1 MLRLWNRSPNTAAA
15 KKNREGAR
23 AGDTKPK
30 ETVTKHGGEKENG
43 ITAQLKS
50 TQISVDTQGITRA
63 RGTDSL
69 PEPCN
74 YTDPAV
80 SHESASHS
88 QDPGSAATTKTSTA
102 TQTIEDSYE
111 WAYEI
116 WREMGLMG
124 SRKKT
129 MRQATLLVE
138 SRPISDIIGGIEDR
152 VSQQYQEK
160 QEELRK
166 QQELQ
171 EKKKEKE
178 RREHNMAVLI
188 TPRGPTFPNAFNE
201 HAHRRMSLPS
211 QFTQKKQQGR
221 KSFANILQQWREKS
235 DDKPNAHFLS
245 PGQLSP
251 PRSSRSTSQD
261 EPNASAGNGF
271 PSKRVH
277 DASSLR
283 TSDSKFKQDDDS
295 ACVSQASKIRAQYF
309 QNRRDTQ
316 VSSRGRGRSQSNETG
331 QEGPGR
337 NIRRTRS
344 VSRSR
349 GDFRTAVQQVLE
361 SVDAVHSMPRS
372 KSALFS
378 TSTMTNQDHHEY
390 ERGNCVAIA
399 NTEFEIVHSPINQ
412 NGKARNGT
420 RFQRSKSAPRS
431 IDRNTFKRVSDADR
445 QSSRLFF
452 PNSERDV
459 KSNQGS
465 RLQMTDFMN
474 LTADAK
480 IFNSDDNCSIPSQ
493 VEIDDDDHY
502 SVADSKLTDMRTE
515 CESLGPS
522 PAKTPFDSPWTRN
535 VVSKLNHA
543 QRGNGS
549 ASRDG
554 RPWHHD
560 IIINRVGSMS
570 DSRFPL
576 DGECFCS
583 TGVFAGKDDLIDF
596 FLPLMGTGCTCGKY
610 SDGLRNPEEPTSL
623 ENILRPWQVDFL
635 AGFGVYRGDEMVKAH
650 HRSGSAL
657 ATALRQYQKK
667 KGISSYRTKSCAMAL
682 EIWAKTCKA
691 FVRSIRK
698 QLTEGTVELK
708 LPNTLYILSSFLE
721 KLPVHGN
728 DQNVS
733 SSSSIV
739 SGAWSVTHSRT
750 PLALRQYEKEAVG
763 MKYVNRSES
772 SDVSEA

>member
-1 MLRLWNRSPNTAAA
+1 MLRLWNRSPNTASA
-15 KKNREGAR
+15 KKNGGRAR
-23 AGDTKPK
+23 SDNAKHQETFVDT
-30 ETVTKHGGEKENG
+30 VGEKENG
-43 ITAQLKS
+43 TTKHLESHQITGPNQENTRS
-50 TQISVDTQGITRA
+50 T
-63 RGTDSL
+63 GTDSL
-69 PEPCN
+69 LELCN
-74 YTDPAV
+74 HSAPAV
-80 SHESASHS
+80 SHESVS
-88 QDPGSAATTKTSTA
+88 DPPGPPCVTTAKTTTA
-102 TQTIEDSYE
+102 TQTTDDRYD
-111 WAYEI
+111 WAYEV
-116 WREMGLMG
+116 WRDMGLMG
-124 SRKKT
+124 SKKKT
-129 MRQATLLVE
+129 VRQTTLLVE
-138 SRPISDIIGGIEDR
+138 SRLISDIIGGIEDR
-152 VSQQYQEK
+152 VSQQHQEK

-171 EKKKEKE
+171 QKKMEKE
-178 RREHNMAVLI
+178 RREQRMAVI
-188 TPRGPTFPNAFNE
+188 TPKGPSFPNTFSE

-235 DDKPNAHFLS
+235 DDKPNTHFLS

-251 PRSSRSTSQD
+251 LRSSRSTSQD
-261 EPNASAGNGF
+261 VHKNAHTMDEFS
-271 PSKRVH
+271 SKRIH

-283 TSDSKFKQDDDS
+283 TREPTADHDDHS
-295 ACVSQASKIRAQYF
+295 ESVTQASKIRAQYF
-309 QNRRDTQ
+309 QSRRDTQ
-316 VSSRGRGRSQSNETG
+316 VSSRGRVRPQPSETSHD
-331 QEGPGR
+331 GPGR

-361 SVDAVHSMPRS
+361 SVDAAQSLSRS
-372 KSALFS
+372 KSALFAN
-378 TSTMTNQDHHEY
+378 TMADQDHQVNGRDNGIRLARAELDIVLSPR
-390 ERGNCVAIA
+390 ELNTKSRGD
-399 NTEFEIVHSPINQ
+399 
-412 NGKARNGT
+412 T

-431 IDRNTFKRVSDADR
+431 IDRNMVTRMTDADR
-445 QSSRLFF
+445 QSSGLFYSS
-452 PNSERDV
+452 SERDA
-459 KSNQGS
+459 KSNKGNTL
-465 RLQMTDFMN
+465 RMTDFMN

-480 IFNSDDNCSIPSQ
+480 MFNSDDNCSIPSH
-493 VEIDDDDHY
+493 VEIDEDDHY

-522 PAKTPFDSPWTRN
+522 PAKTPYDSPWTKN
-535 VVSKLNHA
+535 VALKLNRV
-543 QRGNGS
+543 QQGKGS
-549 ASRDG
+549 GSREG

-570 DSRFPL
+570 DSRFPV

-583 TGVFAGKDDLIDF
+583 SGVFAGKDDLIDF

-610 SDGLRNPEEPTSL
+610 SNGLRNPEEPTSL

-635 AGFGVYRGDEMVKAH
+635 TGFGIYRGDEMVKAH

-721 KLPVHGN
+721 KLPVSGTDLN
-728 DQNVS
+728 MS
-733 SSSSIV
+733 SNSSIA
-739 SGAWSVTHSRT
+739 SGAWSVTHSQA
-750 PLALRQYEKEAVG
+750 PLALRQYEAVG
-763 MKYVNRSES
+763 MKYVTRSGS
-772 SDVSEA
+772 SDVSEV